1 MVRKLKSTCDQA
13 SITVIQDRK
22 LSTVVCAREERKRK
36 ALKCGVTGYEDASRA
51 IHSEVLLF
59 APQIELVTPVHLR
72 KKCKSAGG
80 TMRKKAPE
88 LIEEAEEDA
97 HRKAREVGESSDSN
111 DDSSGSGDGGG
122 SLDGEDSEEQVEE
135 LLAEPN
141 AFIGGVNYEADE
153 ADTLQSPLRQCRAAA
168 PPRPPP
174 PSAQAYQEFDVDDAL
189 LTTMAM
195 PTPASQPQTVRVGSQ
210 WTYISSLNW
219 GVECDEDG
227 GWQFKW
233 GKKTEQRLESY
244 LHYDDEQTLQHRT
257 ECRTYYDSVVYRN
270 DTTGQSQ
277 HSAA

>member
-1 MVRKLKSTCDQA
+1 M
-13 SITVIQDRK
+13 
-22 LSTVVCAREERKRK
+22 
-36 ALKCGVTGYEDASRA
+36 
-51 IHSEVLLF
+51 LLF

-72 KKCKSAGG
+72 KKCKSAEG
-80 TMRKKAPE
+80 TMRKKALEP
-88 LIEEAEEDA
+88 IEGAGEDA
-97 HRKAREVGESSDSN
+97 HRKVREVEESSDSS

-122 SLDGEDSEEQVEE
+122 SLDGEDSEKQLEE
-135 LLAEPN
+135 LLAESN
-141 AFIGGVNYEADE
+141 AFIPGGNSEVDK
-153 ADTLQSPLRQCRAAA
+153 ADTLQSPLRQCTAVA
-168 PPRPPP
+168 PPQPPR
-174 PSAQAYQEFDVDDAL
+174 PSAQAYQEFDADDAL
-189 LTTMAM
+189 LTTMDM
-195 PTPASQPQTVRVGSQ
+195 PTPASQPQAARVGSQ